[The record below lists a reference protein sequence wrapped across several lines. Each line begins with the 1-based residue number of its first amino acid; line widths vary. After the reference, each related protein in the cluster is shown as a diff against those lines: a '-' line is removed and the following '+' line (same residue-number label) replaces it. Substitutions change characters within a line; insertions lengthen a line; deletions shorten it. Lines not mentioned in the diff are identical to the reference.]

1 MIRVE
6 DWVPTNGMT
15 LEPNAINA
23 VKELKSN
30 VVVSAGPGAG
40 KTELLAQRAEYL
52 LATGACRY
60 PRRILAISYKVDSA
74 RNIRERVRRRCGDE
88 LGRRFDSFTFH
99 AFAKRI
105 IDNYRILL
113 TDEDA
118 LDSDYTIDSRNQIF
132 RKQITFEQVVPL
144 ALKILRKSPHLRN
157 AIQQTYSYVFL
168 DEFQDTTATQY
179 KLLKEVFLG
188 SDAMLTAVG
197 DSKQG
202 IMRWA
207 GAVDDIMKI
216 FAKDFAAQEL
226 TLYQNYRSD
235 PVLRRMQNRMVRD
248 MDPPAA
254 LPDAAIQGNGG
265 LIEVLDFKTSTD
277 EASAIATRV
286 KAWLDAGVLPCEI
299 AVLVRQQPD
308 LVCRQL
314 MEELKYLGVAARN
327 EQVYQDLMAEPIA
340 AMIFSLIQVLVGDYQ
355 AEAYEHLM
363 GLATLN
369 GRSEETTLRNHRA
382 INSFLVTKRRQFR
395 SNQLTCS
402 NPGEWRK
409 VIEDFIAMISWPVVY
424 ALSPE
429 YQHGKRV
436 SELIE
441 NAVNLFA
448 QELERDSDPLA
459 AIERLSEDNAVRI
472 LTIHKSKGLEF
483 EKVVVYGVER
493 ELFRSEDFDDCRA
506 EFFVAVSRA
515 KNELILTCVRHRRR
529 PKIGVRYWNERR
541 QPMQGLLGY
550 AKLN

>member
-6 DWVPTNGMT
+6 DWVPTNGII

-23 VKELKSN
+23 VKQLKSN

-40 KTELLAQRAEYL
+40 KTELLAQRAEFL

-60 PRRILAISYKVDSA
+60 PQRILAISYKVDSA
-74 RNIRERVRRRCGDE
+74 RNIRERVRQRCGDE

-157 AIQQTYSYVFL
+157 AIRQTYSYVFL
-168 DEFQDTTATQY
+168 DEFQDTTASQY
-179 KLLKEVFLG
+179 TLLKEVFLG

-202 IMRWA
+202 IMYWA
-207 GAVDDIMKI
+207 GAVDGIMKN
-216 FAKDFAAQEL
+216 FAKDFVAQEL

-248 MDPPAA
+248 MDRPAA

-265 LIEVLDFKTSTD
+265 LIEVLDFKTSTE

-286 KAWLDAGVLPCEI
+286 KAWLNAGVLPREI

-314 MEELKYLGVAARN
+314 MEELKYLGVAVRN
-327 EQVYQDLMAEPIA
+327 EQIYQDLMAEPIA
-340 AMIFSLIQVLVGDYQ
+340 AMIFSLIKVLVGEHQ
-355 AEAYEHLM
+355 ADAYEHIIS
-363 GLATLN
+363 LATLN
-369 GRSEETTLRNHRA
+369 GRSEEVNLRNHRA
-382 INSFLVTKRRQFR
+382 LNRFLVAKREQFQEDR
-395 SNQLTCS
+395 LTCS
-402 NPGEWRK
+402 DPAEWRK
-409 VIEDFIAMISWPVVY
+409 VIEDFIAIISWPVVC

-429 YQHGKRV
+429 YQRGNR
-436 SELIE
+436 
-441 NAVNLFA
+441 LFEVVKDTVTLFV
-448 QELERDSDPLA
+448 QELERDSDPVA
-459 AIERLSEDNAVRI
+459 AIARLSEDDAVRI

-493 ELFRSEDFDDCRA
+493 ELFWSDDFAVCRA

-515 KNELILTCVRHRRR
+515 KNELVLTCVRYR
-529 PKIGVRYWNERR
+529 PRPRIGVSYWNERR
-541 QPMQGLLGY
+541 QPMQQLLDY